1 MLDKLSSI
9 EILYLFY
16 EKYFEKLKIE
26 PINETVPIT
35 TIVRERI
42 PSTVQMLFHGKS
54 TKNSNPIMPIQKYF
68 PL

>member
-26 PINETVPIT
+26 PINETVPTT

-42 PSTVQMLFHGKS
+42 P
-54 TKNSNPIMPIQKYF
+54 
-68 PL
+68 